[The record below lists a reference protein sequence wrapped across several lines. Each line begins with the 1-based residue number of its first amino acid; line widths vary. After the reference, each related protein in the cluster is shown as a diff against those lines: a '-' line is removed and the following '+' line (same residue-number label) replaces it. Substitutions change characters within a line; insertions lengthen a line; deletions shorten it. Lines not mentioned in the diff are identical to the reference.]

1 MPIDP
6 AEFDVDLVPCDRF
19 DASWPHRWP
28 QTGTLE
34 YLDGDDVDDRLM
46 RQLRGDVDEVLARTG
61 LFQGIEPSTVSALTK
76 QVHRLDFPRGHTLF
90 VEGHPGDRLYVIVSG
105 KVKIGRRSPDGRE
118 NLLTIMGP
126 SDMFGEL
133 SILDPA
139 PRTSSATTITDLCA
153 ASIDR
158 ESLRAWMV
166 ERPEITERLL
176 RVLARRLRRTIDN
189 VADLISTDAPG
200 RVAKQLLQLA
210 QRFGTQEDGALRV
223 THDLTQEEIAQ
234 LVGASRETVNKV
246 LGDFAHRGWI
256 TLEGKSVL
264 ISNSERLRQVS
275 ALGSGRTSRTLL
287 GPDACHHG
295 TLWHPRS
302 RARAGTGS
310 L

>member
-1 MPIDP
+1 MPIGP
-6 AEFDVDLVPCDRF
+6 AVFDVDLVPCDGF
-19 DASWPHRWP
+19 DASWLERQP
-28 QTGTLE
+28 QTDPLE
-34 YLDGDDVDDRLM
+34 HLDGDDADDRLM

-61 LFQGIEPSTVSALTK
+61 LFQGIEPSVVSALTK
-76 QVHRLDFPRGHTLF
+76 QVHRVDFPRGHTLF
-90 VEGHPGDRLYVIVSG
+90 VEGQPGDLLYIIVSG

-118 NLLTIMGP
+118 NLLTVMGP

-133 SILDPA
+133 SILDPG
-139 PRTSSATTITDLCA
+139 PRTSSATTMTDLCA
-153 ASIDR
+153 VSIDH
-158 ESLRAWMV
+158 EALRAWMV

-210 QRFGTQEDGALRV
+210 QRFGTEEDGALRV

-264 ISNSERLRQVS
+264 IYNSERLRQVS

-287 GPDACHHG
+287 GPYACHHG
-295 TLWHPRS
+295 TLGQPRS
-302 RARAGTGS
+302 RAGAGTGS